1 MTATVF
7 LQSLKDEQPPTG
19 NPILA
24 ALWHD
29 YNGNWHKAHAL
40 VQDLTSREAA
50 HLHAYLHR
58 KEGDNS
64 NALYWYHRAG
74 EPMPAVSLEE
84 EWSALLSRYTL
95 AG

>member
-1 MTATVF
+1 MTATTF
-7 LQSLKDEQPPTG
+7 LNSLQDEKPPTE
-19 NPILA
+19 NSILA

-29 YNGNWHKAHAL
+29 YHGDWHQAHTL
-40 VQDLTSREAA
+40 VQDLSSREAA

-74 EPMPAVSLEE
+74 ERMPSVSLEE
-84 EWSALLSRYTL
+84 EWKALVARYTTD
-95 AG
+95 